1 MLGSLLKNTSFVCKD
16 KVALIFEGREI
27 TYGEL
32 NRRANE
38 IAQGLSS
45 LGVRKGDRVAILSRN
60 STQYVEALFGTLKLG
75 GVFVPLNFRLTV
87 EEILY
92 QIADCLPRIFIF
104 ENEFIRHAA
113 VIREKWTSEEL
124 SLITTEIPLEKDHL
138 SYEEFFRDRAGD
150 EPEVELGLEDPFMIM
165 YTSGTTGNPKGV
177 VSTYKKSFFH
187 TLNMLL
193 CKDLNSNDITLIALP
208 LFHTFGMNTL
218 LIPGLCRGMTLI
230 LHKNFDA
237 RRVLECI
244 VQYHVTD
251 FAGVPIMV
259 EELLRVPDFSSHDL
273 SSIRIISTAA
283 QSISKWVL
291 EEFLRRGLTVAQGFG
306 ITEFPAIYYL
316 EKRDVIRKLGSV
328 GLPQLIGDFKI
339 VGNNFREVRP
349 GEVGEIICRG
359 PQVMK
364 EYWKRPEETQKVFR
378 EGWYLTGDLA
388 RKDEEGYV
396 YIVDR
401 KKDMFISG
409 GENVY
414 PAEIEKVLTSHPGIA
429 EAAVIGVKDDKWGE
443 VGKAFVVRKE
453 DSRIAEEEVLKFCR
467 DKLASYKIPRQ
478 IIFLPQL
485 PKTATGKVKKFELNG
500 IMGS

>member
-1 MLGSLLKNTSFVCKD
+1 MML
-16 KVALIFEGREI
+16 
-27 TYGEL
+27 
-32 NRRANE
+32 
-38 IAQGLSS
+38 
-45 LGVRKGDRVAILSRN
+45 
-60 STQYVEALFGTLKLG
+60 
-75 GVFVPLNFRLTV
+75 
-87 EEILY
+87 
-92 QIADCLPRIFIF
+92 
-104 ENEFIRHAA
+104 
-113 VIREKWTSEEL
+113 
-124 SLITTEIPLEKDHL
+124 
-138 SYEEFFRDRAGD
+138 
-150 EPEVELGLEDPFMIM
+150 
-165 YTSGTTGNPKGV
+165 
-177 VSTYKKSFFH
+177 
-187 TLNMLL
+187 
-193 CKDLNSNDITLIALP
+193 
-208 LFHTFGMNTL
+208 
-218 LIPGLCRGMTLI
+218 
-230 LHKNFDA
+230 
-237 RRVLECI
+237 
-244 VQYHVTD
+244 
-251 FAGVPIMV
+251 
-259 EELLRVPDFSSHDL
+259 EELLRVPDFFSYDL

-283 QSISKWVL
+283 QSIPRWVL

-339 VGNNFREVRP
+339 VGNNFQEVGP

-364 EYWKRPEETQKVFR
+364 EYWKRPEETQKVFQ

-414 PAEIEKVLTSHPGIA
+414 PAEVEKVLTSHPGIA

-478 IIFLPQL
+478 IIFLQQL
-485 PKTATGKVKKFELNG
+485 PKTATGKVKKFELND